1 MDFISSQLL
10 TFVAVSLVL
19 TVTPG
24 VDTFI
29 IMRNVLRGG
38 QKDGFYTAIGIC
50 SGLLVHASLSALG
63 ISVILVRS
71 AELFNIVKIAGAIYL
86 VWMGVSS
93 IYGAVKYRKSVDSSP
108 KNLIKE
114 KLFPA
119 RSFREGLFSNV
130 LNPKPAV
137 FYLAFF
143 PQFINHGDPV
153 FIKTMFLASI
163 QFVIGISW
171 LIILSFFV
179 SHIRNYIEKP
189 SIKRTLDTLSGGIL
203 IVFGIKIGLQKYS

>member
-1 MDFISSQLL
+1 MDFVNSQLI
-10 TFVAVSLVL
+10 TFVAVTLVL

-38 QKDGFYTAIGIC
+38 PKDGFYTAIGIC
-50 SGLLVHASLSALG
+50 SGLFVHASLSAFG

-71 AELFNIVKIAGAIYL
+71 AVFFNFVKMAGAIYL
-86 VWMGVSS
+86 VWLGLSS
-93 IYGAVKYRKSVDSSP
+93 IYGAMRH
-108 KNLIKE
+108 KNSFEYTQSAVPKE
-114 KLFPA
+114 KLYPTK
-119 RSFREGLFSNV
+119 SLREGLLSNV

-153 FIKTMFLASI
+153 FVKTMFLASI

-171 LIILSFFV
+171 LIMLSFFV
-179 SHIRNYIEKP
+179 SQVKNYIEKP
-189 SIKRTLDTLSGGIL
+189 SIKKALDTLSGSIL
-203 IVFGIKIGLQKYS
+203 IAFGIKIGLQNN

>member
-1 MDFISSQLL
+1 MDFVNSQLI
-10 TFVAVSLVL
+10 TFVAVTLVL

-38 QKDGFYTAIGIC
+38 PKDGFYTAIGIC
-50 SGLLVHASLSALG
+50 SGLFVHASLSAFG

-71 AELFNIVKIAGAIYL
+71 AVFFNFVKMAGAIYL
-86 VWMGVSS
+86 IWLGLSS
-93 IYGAVKYRKSVDSSP
+93 IYGAMRH
-108 KNLIKE
+108 KNSFEYTQSAVPKE
-114 KLFPA
+114 KLYPTK
-119 RSFREGLFSNV
+119 SLREGLLSNV

-153 FIKTMFLASI
+153 FVKTMFLASI

-171 LIILSFFV
+171 LIMLSFFV
-179 SHIRNYIEKP
+179 SQVKNYIEKP
-189 SIKRTLDTLSGGIL
+189 SIKKALDTLSGSIL
-203 IVFGIKIGLQKYS
+203 IAFGIKIGLQNN

>member
-10 TFVAVSLVL
+10 AFVTVTLVL
-19 TVTPG
+19 TATPG

-29 IMRNVLRGG
+29 LMRNVLRGG
-38 QKDGFYTAIGIC
+38 QQDGFYTAIGIC
-50 SGLLVHASLSALG
+50 SGLFVHASLSALG

-71 AELFNIVKIAGAIYL
+71 AGLFNFVKIVGAIYL
-86 VWMGVSS
+86 VWLGVSS
-93 IYGAVKYRKSVDSSP
+93 IYGAIRY
-108 KNLIKE
+108 KNSFDLAQCGVAKE
-114 KLFPA
+114 RLHPA
-119 RSFREGLFSNV
+119 KSFREGLLSNL

-143 PQFINHGDPV
+143 PQFISHGDPV

-163 QFVIGISW
+163 QFAIGISW
-171 LIILSFFV
+171 LIMLSHFV
-179 SHIRNYIEKP
+179 SHVKAYVEKP

-203 IVFGIKIGLQKYS
+203 IAFGIKIGLLNN

>member
-10 TFVAVSLVL
+10 AFVAVTLVL

-38 QKDGFYTAIGIC
+38 QKDGLYTAIGIC
-50 SGLLVHASLSALG
+50 SGLFVHASLSALG

-71 AELFNIVKIAGAIYL
+71 TAIFNVVKVAGAIYL
-86 VWMGVSS
+86 VWLGVSS
-93 IYGAVKYRKSVDSSP
+93 IYGAIKYKNSLNFAQNTSVQ
-108 KNLIKE
+108 E
-114 KLFPA
+114 KLLPVK
-119 RSFREGLFSNV
+119 SFREGLFSNV

-171 LIILSFFV
+171 LIMLSFFV
-179 SHIRNYIEKP
+179 SHIKSYVEKP
-189 SIKRTLDTLSGGIL
+189 SIKRALDTLSGGIL
-203 IVFGIKIGLQKYS
+203 IAFGIKIGLQKFS

>member
-1 MDFISSQLL
+1 MDFVNSQLI
-10 TFVAVSLVL
+10 TFVTVTLVL

-38 QKDGFYTAIGIC
+38 PKDGFYTAIGIC
-50 SGLLVHASLSALG
+50 SGLFVHASLSAFG

-71 AELFNIVKIAGAIYL
+71 AVFFNFVKMAGAIYL
-86 VWMGVSS
+86 VWLGLSS
-93 IYGAVKYRKSVDSSP
+93 IYGAMRH
-108 KNLIKE
+108 KNSFEYTQSAVPKE
-114 KLFPA
+114 KLYPTK
-119 RSFREGLFSNV
+119 SLREGLLSNV

-153 FIKTMFLASI
+153 FVKTMFLASI

-171 LIILSFFV
+171 LIMLSFFI
-179 SHIRNYIEKP
+179 SQMKNYIEKP
-189 SIKRTLDTLSGGIL
+189 SIKKALDTLSGSIL
-203 IVFGIKIGLQKYS
+203 IAFGIKIGLQNN